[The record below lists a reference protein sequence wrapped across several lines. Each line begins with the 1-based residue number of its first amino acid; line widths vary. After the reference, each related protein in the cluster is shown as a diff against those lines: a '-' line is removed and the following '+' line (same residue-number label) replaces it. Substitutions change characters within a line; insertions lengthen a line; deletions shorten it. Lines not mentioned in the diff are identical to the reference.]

1 MTDFEHKLW
10 VPLMLH
16 SPEKTNARVLVID
29 DDPLFRNLMVSFLRR
44 EYFVSVASD
53 GSEGFHKALEYP
65 PDIAIVDVQMAV
77 WDGLQTLKAFRSHPT
92 LAQTK
97 IIMLTSDASKETVI
111 AAIQGGAN
119 DYIIKTSFS
128 KSEFLEKVR
137 RFAQPETTHVAN
149 TPNSGK
155 RAQPASTVTNQSAA
169 QNISVETVKT
179 KPVFAVSESVEDQ
192 LTGLT
197 LDLSEEAQ
205 LEEIMDDWD

>member
-1 MTDFEHKLW
+1 
-10 VPLMLH
+10 MLH
-16 SPEKTNARVLVID
+16 SSEKTNARVLVID

-92 LAQTK
+92 LAHTR

-111 AAIQGGAN
+111 PAIQGGAN

-128 KSEFLEKVR
+128 KAEFLEKVR
-137 RFAQPETTHVAN
+137 RFAQPGATRVAN

-155 RAQPASTVTNQSAA
+155 RQQSVPTATIKAST
-169 QNISVETVKT
+169 QNTQV
-179 KPVFAVSESVEDQ
+179 KPVESKPVYAVSESVEDQ

-197 LDLSEEAQ
+197 LDQSEEEK
-205 LEEIMDDWD
+205 LEEMMDDWD